1 VSRATVP
8 ATTKGQRDAVRP
20 VSRPHD
26 AAEREADRAANVVAG
41 GGNVRGWSFTS
52 TARARQAADPTVHRQ
67 DTAAKDEER
76 TDRDAYAEAAAKV
89 GEALLETEAGKEL
102 KRRIIESPPVQK
114 LKAAATTPAGIAVG
128 LAAVA
133 GGATGLAL
141 AEKPLPFQPPSVP
154 LDVVR
159 PGLSLQVKV
168 EGPLNAPTYAGL
180 TITYA
185 PKAKP
190 KPTTPAPMPGPVAPV
205 RSAAEEAQLSQ
216 AAIDYVVQQQA
227 NRFTSQVPVMQLELL
242 PRAAGSKRTEEEGT
256 PVQRAAETAS
266 ATGQARA
273 RVDTGIA
280 GSGRPLTASVR
291 HVMEP
296 RFGHD
301 FSAVRL
307 HGDAGAAA
315 AAASVDARAFTVGHD
330 IVASAGTDLEASPRL
345 LAHELAHVVQHD
357 GARGSAPR
365 TVHREPRGGSSAVVE
380 PTDVHRRHF
389 VDESIAFLQ
398 GSAARWEAV
407 AAAANVPA
415 PPQAPA
421 RAGTEQAPA
430 ASPTDTRA
438 PGTPGQARRAE
449 PPARL
454 DPERLRT
461 VLRGLLDTYEGSR
474 RILQQQLA
482 GDTARQERLQAAYV
496 SAVEAARRAAVATSR
511 VDLVLIA
518 APRTGADA
526 FIDNATTY
534 AQLYFG
540 RSAAGEAVQQVT
552 AIDSPA
558 ALLDA
563 IEAVAPERMMGR
575 IDIFAHGTIEPTH
588 QIRFGD
594 RWYSITQ
601 IEAVVAARARSGAT
615 LQNQTRFDG
624 STVIELHACRLGAA
638 ESEPG
643 DDPATPTSGEDFLGT
658 VGRAAGGERGQTVIG
673 YEQRWAPRRYE
684 FPGVRSTA
692 EVGTRGRR
700 AAAFDRIAVRTW
712 DAVMAGSVE
721 GNSQLTDAERQPG
734 ATISRERKI
743 EIMRRLFD
751 AAGGAWIIGYQYSGT
766 EAVSRDPVRD
776 VRRDRDT
783 FSNEADWE
791 RHVLRV
797 TVPPRPQVTP

>member
-1 VSRATVP
+1 VSRTSVAAP
-8 ATTKGQRDAVRP
+8 AEAQRDTVRA

-26 AAEREADRAANVVAG
+26 AAEREADRAASVVADG
-41 GGNVRGWSFTS
+41 GHVRGWSFTA
-52 TARARQAADPTVHRQ
+52 TPGGRRTADPTVHRQ

-89 GEALLETEAGKEL
+89 GEALVETEAGKEL
-102 KRRIIESPPVQK
+102 KRRILASPPVQK
-114 LKAAATTPAGIAVG
+114 LTAAATTPAGIAVG

-133 GGATGLAL
+133 GGVTGLAV
-141 AEKPLPFQPPSVP
+141 AGEPLPFQPPSVP

-159 PGLSLQVKV
+159 PGLSLQVRI

-185 PKAKP
+185 PKAKE
-190 KPTTPAPMPGPVAPV
+190 KPTTPAPRPGPVAPV
-205 RSAAEEAQLSQ
+205 RSAAEEARLSQ
-216 AAIDYVVQQQA
+216 AAIDHVVQQQA
-227 NRFTSQVPVMQLELL
+227 GRFTSQVPVMQLDLL
-242 PRAAGSKRTEEEGT
+242 PRAAGSKRTGEEGT
-256 PVQRAAETAS
+256 PVQRAAQTAS
-266 ATGQARA
+266 ATGQAHA
-273 RVDTGIA
+273 RVDTGFA

-291 HVMEP
+291 RAMES

-307 HGDAGAAA
+307 HADASAAA

-330 IVASAGTDLEASPRL
+330 IVASAGTDIEATPRL

-357 GARGSAPR
+357 DTRDALT
-365 TVHREPRGGSSAVVE
+365 TVHREPRGGAPAIAQ
-380 PTDVHRRHF
+380 PTDADRRQF
-389 VDESIAFLQ
+389 VDEAIAFLQ

-407 AAAANVPA
+407 TAAADVPSRPEAPA
-415 PPQAPA
+415 PAGDGQATTPAAAEARAPAGPAPA
-421 RAGTEQAPA
+421 RRP
-430 ASPTDTRA
+430 
-438 PGTPGQARRAE
+438 E

-474 RILQQQLA
+474 RIVEQHLA
-482 GDTARQERLQAAYV
+482 GDTARQERLRAAYV

-518 APRTGADA
+518 APHAGDDV

-534 AQLYFG
+534 ARLYFG
-540 RSAAGEAVQQVT
+540 RSASGEAVQQVT
-552 AIDSPA
+552 AIASPA

-563 IEAVAPERMMGR
+563 IEAAAPERMMGR

-588 QIRFGD
+588 QIRFGPA
-594 RWYSITQ
+594 WYSIAQ
-601 IEAVVAARARSGAT
+601 IEAVMAARARSGAT

-638 ESEPG
+638 TSEPRR
-643 DDPATPTSGEDFLGT
+643 DPAAPTSGEDLLGT
-658 VGRAAGGERGQTVIG
+658 VGRAAGGERGQSVIG
-673 YEQRWAPRRYE
+673 YEQRWVPRGFRLGE
-684 FPGVRSTA
+684 LRSTA

-700 AAAFDRIAVRTW
+700 AAAFDRAAVRIW

-721 GNSQLTDAERQPG
+721 GRSQLTEAERRPG
-734 ATISRERKI
+734 ATISRDRKI
-743 EIMRRLFD
+743 AIMRRLFD
-751 AAGGAWIIGYQYSGT
+751 AAGGAWLIGHQYTG
-766 EAVSRDPVRD
+766 AVPQSVDPVRD
-776 VRRDRDT
+776 VRGARDT

-791 RHVLRV
+791 RRVLRV

>member
-1 VSRATVP
+1 VSRTSVP
-8 ATTKGQRDAVRP
+8 APAEAQRDTVRA

-26 AAEREADRAANVVAG
+26 AAEREADRAASVVADG
-41 GGNVRGWSFTS
+41 GHVRGWSFTA
-52 TARARQAADPTVHRQ
+52 TPGGRRTADPTVHRQ

-89 GEALLETEAGKEL
+89 GEALLETDAGKEL
-102 KRRIIESPPVQK
+102 KRRILATPPVEK
-114 LKAAATTPAGIAVG
+114 LKAAATTPAGIAAGV
-128 LAAVA
+128 AAVA
-133 GGATGLAL
+133 GGVTGLAV
-141 AEKPLPFQPPSVP
+141 AGKPLPFQPPSVP

-159 PGLSLQVKV
+159 PGLSLQIKV

-185 PKAKP
+185 PKAKE
-190 KPTTPAPMPGPVAPV
+190 KTEPTTPAPVAPV

-227 NRFTSQVPVMQLELL
+227 GRFTSKVPVMQLDLL
-242 PRAAGSKRTEEEGT
+242 PRSAGSKHTEEEGT
-256 PVQRAAETAS
+256 PVQRAVETPS
-266 ATGQARA
+266 STRQARA
-273 RVDTGIA
+273 RVDA
-280 GSGRPLTASVR
+280 GFAGPGRPLTTSVR
-291 HVMEP
+291 HVMES

-307 HGDAGAAA
+307 HADAGAAA

-357 GARGSAPR
+357 GAPAHVPR
-365 TVHREPRGGSSAVVE
+365 TVHREPRGGPAVAP
-380 PTDVHRRHF
+380 PTDADRRQF
-389 VDESIAFLQ
+389 VDEAIAFLQ

-407 AAAANVPA
+407 AAAADVPSRPEAPA
-415 PPQAPA
+415 PAGDGQAATPAAAEARGPAAPA
-421 RAGTEQAPA
+421 RARGP
-430 ASPTDTRA
+430 
-438 PGTPGQARRAE
+438 E

-474 RILQQQLA
+474 GILDQHLA

-496 SAVEAARRAAVATSR
+496 SAVEAARRAAVATAR

-518 APRTGADA
+518 APHAGADG

-540 RSAAGEAVQQVT
+540 RSATGEAVQQVT
-552 AIDSPA
+552 AIASPA

-563 IEAVAPERMMGR
+563 IEAAAPERMMGR

-594 RWYSITQ
+594 AWYSIAQ
-601 IEAVVAARARSGAT
+601 LEAVIAARARSGAT

-624 STVIELHACRLGAA
+624 STVIELHACRLGAPT
-638 ESEPG
+638 SEPG
-643 DDPATPTSGEDFLGT
+643 RDPAAPTSGADFLGT
-658 VGRAAGGERGQTVIG
+658 VGRAAGGERGQTVVG
-673 YEQRWAPRRYE
+673 YEQRWTPRR
-684 FPGVRSTA
+684 FAVPGVRSTA
-692 EVGTRGRR
+692 DATAGRR
-700 AAAFDRIAVRTW
+700 AAAFDRIAVQVW

-734 ATISRERKI
+734 AAISRDRRI
-743 EIMRRLFD
+743 AIMRRLYD
-751 AAGGAWIIGYQYSGT
+751 AGGGAWFIGHQYAGKDPQS
-766 EAVSRDPVRD
+766 VDPVRD
-776 VRRDRDT
+776 VRRERDT
-783 FSNEADWE
+783 FSNEADWD
-791 RHVLRV
+791 RRVLRV
-797 TVPPRPQVTP
+797 TVPPRAQVTP

>member
-8 ATTKGQRDAVRP
+8 ANAAGQRDAARP
-20 VSRPHD
+20 VSQPHD
-26 AAEREADRAANVVAG
+26 AAEREADRAATVVAD

-52 TARARQAADPTVHRQ
+52 TAGARHAADPTVHRQ

-76 TDRDAYAEAAAKV
+76 TDRDVVAEAAAKV
-89 GEALLETEAGKEL
+89 GEGLLETEAGKEL
-102 KRRIIESPPVQK
+102 KRRILESPPVQK

-128 LAAVA
+128 VAAVA

-141 AEKPLPFQPPSVP
+141 AGKPLPFQPPSVP
-154 LDVVR
+154 LDIVPR
-159 PGLSLQVKV
+159 GLSLQVKV

-190 KPTTPAPMPGPVAPV
+190 TAPEPKPGPVAPV
-205 RSAAEEAQLSQ
+205 RSAAEEARLSQ

-227 NRFTSQVPVMQLELL
+227 GRFTSHVPVMQLELL
-242 PRAAGSKRTEEEGT
+242 PRAAGSKRTEEDGT

-273 RVDTGIA
+273 RVDTGCA

-291 HVMEP
+291 HVMES

-307 HGDAGAAA
+307 HADAGAAA

-330 IVASAGTDLEASPRL
+330 IVASAGTDLETSPRL

-357 GARGSAPR
+357 GERGNAPR
-365 TVHREPRGGSSAVVE
+365 TVHREPRGGSPAVVE

-389 VDESIAFLQ
+389 VDEAIEFLE

-407 AAAANVPA
+407 AAAANGPT
-415 PPQAPA
+415 PPQGPA
-421 RAGTEQAPA
+421 RAGAEQAPA
-430 ASPTDTRA
+430 PSPTDARA
-438 PGTPGQARRAE
+438 PATPVQARRAE

-474 RILQQQLA
+474 RILEQQLA

-518 APRTGADA
+518 APRTGADV

-540 RSAAGEAVQQVT
+540 RSAAGETVQQVT

-594 RWYSITQ
+594 HWYSIAQ

-638 ESEPG
+638 TSEPG
-643 DDPATPTSGEDFLGT
+643 HDPASPTRGEDFLGT

-673 YEQRWAPRRYE
+673 YEQRWAPRRFV
-684 FPGVRSTA
+684 FPGVSSTA
-692 EVGTRGRR
+692 DVGATGRR
-700 AAAFDRIAVRTW
+700 AVAFDRIAAQTW

-751 AAGGAWIIGYQYSGT
+751 AAGGAWLIGHQYSG
-766 EAVSRDPVRD
+766 AFPQSVDPARD

-783 FSNEADWE
+783 FSSEADWE
-791 RHVLRV
+791 RRVLRV